1 MSGAMQSAS
10 DNEGQLTPAEEE
22 QARANLY
29 GLLARLWYAAPDQ
42 PLLDSLS
49 RNGDAT
55 DEAGDNEAGDT
66 QLARAWRA
74 LARTCGEAAVAD
86 VAHEYDSLFVGT
98 GRAEIT
104 LYCSYYLTET
114 GRERIVV
121 AVREKLRELGLTRA
135 SAVGEPEDH
144 FATLLE
150 TMRHL
155 IVQGSD
161 VRQITLQKEFFLRY
175 IREAYVPLAEAVLA
189 NGGAHFYKDVTRLT
203 RAFLDVESESFDMI

>member
-1 MSGAMQSAS
+1 MSGVPETAS
-10 DNEGQLTPAEEE
+10 DDTGQSTPAEEE
-22 QARANLY
+22 LARANLY

-42 PLLDSLS
+42 PLLDTLA
-49 RNGDAT
+49 RVGDSA
-55 DEAGDNEAGDT
+55 DEAGDT

-135 SAVGEPEDH
+135 NAVGEPEDH

-175 IREAYVPLAEAVLA
+175 IQAAYVPLAEAVLA

-203 RAFLDVESESFDMI
+203 RAFLDVESESFDML